1 MVFKERCGMKQYTKS
16 KPVTWGFKFWFRCFS
31 ETGYLYQM
39 NIYLSKKQNT
49 EFNLGEE
56 VVLRL
61 TKDLEGS
68 FCTVYFYNVFYSP
81 ILIKKLFDKNIYAT
95 GTVRKNRKQM
105 PKILED
111 KKMKRGDCKVLYS
124 KNVIGCKWMENRS
137 FLLESTAL
145 EGMNN
150 YYKFKS
156 GKMDLR

>member
-1 MVFKERCGMKQYTKS
+1 
-16 KPVTWGFKFWFRCFS
+16 
-31 ETGYLYQM
+31 
-39 NIYLSKKQNT
+39 
-49 EFNLGEE
+49 
-56 VVLRL
+56 
-61 TKDLEGS
+61 
-68 FCTVYFYNVFYSP
+68 
-81 ILIKKLFDKNIYAT
+81 
-95 GTVRKNRKQM
+95 M

-111 KKMKRGDCKVLYS
+111 KKMKWGDCKVLYS